1 MAQGMQSYGLIH
13 TVRQNQPQ
21 QRDLFNR
28 LLLFIKA
35 VTFEAR
41 QPEGNID
48 PHQDKAQWQSIRCHV
63 WHLIHCHRT
72 ILSFIFFF
80 GFRLIMQT

>member
-1 MAQGMQSYGLIH
+1 MAQGMQPYGLIH
-13 TVRQNQPQ
+13 TVHQNQPQ
-21 QRDLFNR
+21 QHDLFTR

-48 PHQDKAQWQSIRCHV
+48 PHQDKVQEVQSDDSRQMHV
-63 WHLIHCHRT
+63 WHRIDCHRT
-72 ILSFIFFF
+72 IFSYLFHRNF
-80 GFRLIMQT
+80 G